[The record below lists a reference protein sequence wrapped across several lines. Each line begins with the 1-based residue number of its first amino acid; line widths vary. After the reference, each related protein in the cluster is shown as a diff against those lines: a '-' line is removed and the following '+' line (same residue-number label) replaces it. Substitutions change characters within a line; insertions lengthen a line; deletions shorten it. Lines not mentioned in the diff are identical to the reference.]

1 MKLRKLT
8 VALGGAA
15 VAAIALGAIP
25 AMGADHRD
33 APATTAAPRSDIND
47 LYLFRGE
54 QANGAVLAM
63 TVNPLTSPADT
74 GQLRLDPAT
83 LYEFKVDTNGDAVPD
98 IAYKFHFSGNGAAQD
113 VTVHR
118 ATGAEAV
125 SNAPGGELILQGQT
139 STGNSVKAIT
149 DSSGRKAYVGPR
161 DDPFFFD
168 LAGFQNGL
176 QFTGVDTFKGT
187 NVTAIVLE
195 VPGLPAQ
202 SLGVWATTSQQNNLG
217 QWTQL
222 ERMGRP
228 AINTVFIP
236 SDQKDA
242 FNANTPDRDEAI
254 YTDEVMAALD
264 SLGSPATQAL
274 TDLLLPDILTA
285 DFSQAIGFL
294 NGRDLDD
301 DVIDIELQ
309 AITGNSAAGAR
320 VPANDKTFSSTF
332 PYLAE
337 PHRGA
342 SAAAPA
348 PPNTGAGTV
357 DESGNDMRGWSLPA
371 GLIAGASLLGVAGFV
386 QRRRIDVQA

>member
-1 MKLRKLT
+1 
-8 VALGGAA
+8 
-15 VAAIALGAIP
+15 
-25 AMGADHRD
+25 MGADHRD
-33 APATTAAPRSDIND
+33 SPATTAVPQSDIND
-47 LYLFRGE
+47 VYLFRGE

-74 GQLRLDPAT
+74 GQLRLDPNT
-83 LYEFKVDTNGDAVPD
+83 LYEFKVDTNADAVPD
-98 IAYKFHFSGNGAAQD
+98 IAYKFRFSGDGAAQD

-139 STGNSVKAIT
+139 STGNSVKTIT
-149 DSSGRKAYVGPR
+149 DSTGRKAYVGPR

-168 LAGFQNGL
+168 LAGFQAGL

-187 NVTAIVLE
+187 NITAIVLE
-195 VPGLPAQ
+195 VPQLPAQ
-202 SLGVWATTSQQNNLG
+202 QLGIWGTTSKDDGSGKWN
-217 QWTQL
+217 QL
-222 ERMGRP
+222 ERMGRA

-236 SDQKDA
+236 SAQKDA
-242 FNANTPDRDEAI
+242 FNTNTPDRDEAI
-254 YTDEVMAALD
+254 YSDEVTAALN
-264 SLGSPATQAL
+264 SLMSPATQAL

-285 DFSQAIGFL
+285 DFTQPIGYL
-294 NGRDLDD
+294 NGRALNN
-301 DVIDIELQ
+301 DVIDISLQ
-309 AITGNSAAGAR
+309 AITGNNAATDM
-320 VPANDKTFSSTF
+320 VPSNDKAFSTTF

-348 PPNTGAGTV
+348 PPNTGAGSNTV
-357 DESGNDMRGWSLPA
+357 TEGGNDRMGWAMPA
-371 GLIAGASLLGVAGFV
+371 GLIAGAGLLGAAGLV